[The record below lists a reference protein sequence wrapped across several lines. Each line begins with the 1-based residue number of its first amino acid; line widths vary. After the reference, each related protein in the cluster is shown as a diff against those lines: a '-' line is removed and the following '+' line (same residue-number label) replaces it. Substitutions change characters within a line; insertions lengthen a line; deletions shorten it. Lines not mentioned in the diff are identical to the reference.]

1 MDKARKLLHDIKE
14 IQRVLKG
21 ILRVLQP
28 EPDKGDCPDCEGSGE
43 VVCGCFYDAD
53 GDLVLCGE
61 CNGGGYKPC
70 PTCKGTGK
78 DPNRDKLS

>member
-1 MDKARKLLHDIKE
+1 MTDKK
-14 IQRVLKG
+14 
-21 ILRVLQP
+21 QP
-28 EPDKGDCPDCEGSGE
+28 TCGECPDHRPTTEPDKGDCPDCEGSGE